1 MVKIIN
7 KGFTLIELLMY
18 MSILSIMLLS
28 IISSFIYFQ
37 KIIQNN
43 NYNYF
48 IRNQIYGQLNVVQQ
62 YLLNNRAVLHNDV
75 LTIFDRYD
83 NQIYDLDVSSNKI
96 RNIYQLKGYDFY
108 LLENTNFKN
117 IKTEYLSNYRII
129 KYEFSWLDMF
139 NREQY
144 LTEYLI
150 VINQKM

>member
-43 NYNYF
+43 NHNYF
-48 IRNQIYGQLNVVQQ
+48 IRNQIYVQLNVVQQ

-83 NQIYDLDVSSNKI
+83 NQTYDLDVSSNKI

-129 KYEFSWLDMF
+129 KYEFSWPDMF